1 MSEIYT
7 VKKIKQ
13 QQEFSVTVPGSKS
26 VTNRALMLAALGNG
40 KCVLE
45 GVLFSDDSR
54 AFLDCLVKLGFELD
68 IKEAIQTVTICG
80 MGGKIPNQ
88 NAKINVRSA
97 GTAARFLTVMLAVL
111 GGDYHLDSS
120 EQMKKRP
127 MEPLITMLRNAGVE
141 INCLEEDGHFP
152 FEIHSTGLKVNEVAI
167 DTEVSSQFA
176 SALLMMG
183 NFVSGGLKVVL
194 TGSRTKGAYI
204 KITEKMLE
212 QFEMPYRKD
221 DSVYYFEHSII
232 TDNNA
237 VPCECRDTVL
247 TQCRNKES
255 DKKNNNCEMEEVF
268 KYIVEPDVS
277 AACYFWGIAAINA
290 KKILVKRV
298 SLNGMQ
304 GDLKFLNVLE
314 KMGCTIGENDEG
326 VWVLGTEKLKGISVD
341 LKDFSDQTM
350 TLAVIAPFADGV
362 TEIKNISHIRQ
373 QESDR
378 LMAIVNELTGM
389 GIKCEITKDGQEEG
403 LKITSGKI
411 KPADI
416 ETYEDHRIAMA
427 FAMAGTRC
435 DGIRIKNPSCCGK
448 TFENYFDVLD
458 EITE

>member
-7 VKKIKQ
+7 VKKIKE
-13 QQEFSVTVPGSKS
+13 QEEFEVTVPGSKS
-26 VTNRALMLAALGNG
+26 VTNRALMLAALGKE

-54 AFLDCLVKLGFELD
+54 AFLDCLLKLGFELD
-68 IKEAIQTVTICG
+68 IKEEIQTVTICG
-80 MGGKIPNQ
+80 TAGKIPNK
-88 NAKINVRSA
+88 NADINVRSA

-111 GGDYHLDSS
+111 GGDYRLDSS
-120 EQMKKRP
+120 AQMKKRP

-152 FEIHSTGLKVNEVAI
+152 FEIHSTGIKVNEVTI

-194 TGSRTKGAYI
+194 TGSRTEGAYI

-212 QFEMPYRKD
+212 QFEMPYKKD
-221 DSVYYFEHSII
+221 SSVYYFEHSIT
-232 TDNNA
+232 TDNSA
-237 VPCECRDTVL
+237 VPCRCRDTAP
-247 TQCRNKES
+247 R
-255 DKKNNNCEMEEVF
+255 
-268 KYIVEPDVS
+268 KYRIEPDIS

-304 GDLKFLNVLE
+304 GDLKFLKVLE
-314 KMGCTIGENDEG
+314 KMGCKIGENDEG
-326 VWVLGTEKLKGISVD
+326 VWVLGTENLNEISVD

-350 TLAVIAPFADGV
+350 TLAVIAAFADGV

-378 LMAIVNELTGM
+378 LMAIVNELIRM
-389 GIKCEITKDGQEEG
+389 GIKCEVTKDGQEEG

-458 EITE
+458 EITEYEI